1 MKTTKNLISLAL
13 LLGVTLLPQ
22 LSNAQ
27 KLNQKT
33 TTITVSGTSPMHDW
47 DMTGSAATFSGTVAN
62 NAITNITFTVPVK
75 NLKAEKGKTMEKKA
89 YEALKADKAPNVTFT
104 ATSINLGKSNAA
116 GKLSIAGVSKNVSF
130 PVSIVKKGNA
140 YIIDGTETIKLSE
153 FGMERPGFMGIK
165 TGDVVTV
172 KVNVV
177 AE

>member
-1 MKTTKNLISLAL
+1 MKTTKSLISLGLVLGGL
-13 LLGVTLLPQ
+13 LFPQ

-27 KLNQKT
+27 KLNQKL

-47 DMTGSAATFSGTVAN
+47 EMTGSAATFSGTVAN
-62 NAITNITFTVPVK
+62 NAITNINFTVPVK

-104 ATSINLGKSNAA
+104 ATSINLGKSNAV
-116 GKLSIAGVSKNVSF
+116 GKLSIAGASKNVSF

>member
-1 MKTTKNLISLAL
+1 MKNLIT
-13 LLGVTLLPQ
+13 LGLVLGATLFAQ

-27 KLNQKT
+27 KINQKY
-33 TTITVSGTSPMHDW
+33 TIITISGTSPMHDW
-47 DMTGSAATFSGTVAN
+47 EMKGSTATFSGIATD
-62 NAITNITFTVPVK
+62 NAITNVTFNVPVK
-75 NLKAEKGKTMEKKA
+75 TITAEKGKTMEKKA

-104 ATSINLGKSNAA
+104 ATSINLGKSNVT
-116 GKLSIAGVSKNVSF
+116 GKLTIAGTSKNVSF
-130 PVSIVKKGNA
+130 PISIVKKGNA

-153 FGMERPGFMGIK
+153 YGMDRPGFMGIK

>member
-47 DMTGSAATFSGTVAN
+47 EMTGSTGNFSGTVAGN
-62 NAITNITFTVPVK
+62 SITNISFTTPVK
-75 NLKAEKGKTMEKKA
+75 TLKAEKGKTMEKKA
-89 YEALKADKAPNVTFT
+89 YEALKSDKAPNVTFT
-104 ATSINLGKSNAA
+104 ATSINLGKSNAV
-116 GKLSIAGVSKNVSF
+116 GKLSIAGVAKNVSF
-130 PVSIVKKGNA
+130 PISIVKKGNA

-153 FGMERPGFMGIK
+153 FGMDRPGFMGIK

-172 KVNVV
+172 KVSVV

>member
-1 MKTTKNLISLAL
+1 MKIAKNLISLAV
-13 LLGVTLLPQ
+13 LLGVTILPQ

-33 TTITVSGTSPMHDW
+33 TTIIVSGTSPMHDW
-47 DMTGSAATFSGTVAN
+47 EMTGSTATFTGIASG
-62 NAITNITFTVPVK
+62 NAITNLTFTVPVK

-104 ATSINLGKSNAA
+104 SSSINLGKSNAT
-116 GKLSIAGVSKNVSF
+116 GKLSIAGVSRNVSF

-172 KVNVV
+172 KVNVI